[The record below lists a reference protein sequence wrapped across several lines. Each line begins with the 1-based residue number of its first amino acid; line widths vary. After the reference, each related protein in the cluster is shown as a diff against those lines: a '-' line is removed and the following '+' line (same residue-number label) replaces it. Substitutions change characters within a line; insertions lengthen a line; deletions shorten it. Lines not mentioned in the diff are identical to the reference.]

1 MHTSIRLVQDVCRT
15 AGMTR
20 ADFSCPNKACQLA
33 TLQTPSSVCMNSGR
47 RLQDAEI
54 RPAKWGRSQDFLL
67 KSTETQ
73 DYLTQLQHAEMG
85 PAPTLTSIRNRI
97 RSGQGLKT
105 LLNLLQQMLTST
117 GAADQV

>member
-1 MHTSIRLVQDVCRT
+1 MHKEDSLKGIKRLLGLRDSARH
-15 AGMTR
+15 GR
-20 ADFSCPNKACQLA
+20 
-33 TLQTPSSVCMNSGR
+33 R

-73 DYLTQLQHAEMG
+73 DYLTQLQHAETG
-85 PAPTLTSIRNRI
+85 PAPTLNSIRNRI

-117 GAADQV
+117 GAADQASC